1 MKRLITTLSVLTMVA
16 AAGPAFAAGSACTS
30 APKSAWKSQSTLKAN
45 LKKEGLKVRRIKE
58 ESGCYE
64 VYAVNKHGKRINVAY
79 NAKTLKKVS
88 NAEAGEK

>member
-1 MKRLITTLSVLTMVA
+1 MKRLVTTLSVLAMITSA
-16 AAGPAFAAGSACTS
+16 APAFAAGAACTT
-30 APKSAWKSQSTLKAN
+30 APKSAWKSQATLKAN

-58 ESGCYE
+58 EGGCYE
-64 VYAVNKHGKRINVAY
+64 VYAVNKSGKRVNVAY